1 MKKLIIALVMLTPC
15 LVQAQS
21 GLLEKIKNRA
31 KAKAEQRIVN
41 RADKEIDKTLD
52 DIEGKNQPAKETGN
66 STASNQKQNAPVQDA
81 TPTITAYSKYD
92 FVPGEKIVYADD
104 FSQDE
109 IGELPLGW
117 NTGGK
122 AELVT
127 LDAYPGRWLKL
138 YQNAMYLTS
147 NKDTFSR
154 NFTVEFDMILQL
166 KQVSG
171 YSYPQLSVG
180 MLASS
185 TLEPNSNEILDR
197 HKQFQ
202 AAHVQIRPS
211 EGGNT
216 NTYLETALD
225 GKKYF
230 LSETQNTATLEKYYH
245 KITHI
250 AMQVQGPRI
259 RVWINGEKKFDLPM
273 AMPTSYIFNQ
283 LFFQL
288 HQSSLKD
295 DQIGIFIGNLKVATG
310 KPDTRHK
317 LVEEGKFSTTG
328 ILFNVNS
335 AEIKPESGGVLKEI
349 ADVLKKFPEVRVM
362 IVGHTD
368 SDGQDAANLTLSQ
381 KRAAAVKESL
391 VKEYGIED
399 GRIQT
404 DGKGEKEPVGDN
416 KTKEGKAQNR
426 RVEFIKVN

>member
-1 MKKLIIALVMLTPC
+1 MKQIIIALVMLLPC
-15 LVQAQS
+15 TVQAQS

-31 KAKAEQRIVN
+31 KAKAEQRVVN
-41 RADKEIDKTLD
+41 RADKEIDKGLD
-52 DIEGKNQPAKETGN
+52 EIEGKGQPAKETGN
-66 STASNQKQNAPVQDA
+66 TTASTSKETAKQDA

-92 FVPGEKIVYADD
+92 FVPGEKIVYAED

-117 NTGGK
+117 NTAGK

-127 LDAYPGRWLKL
+127 LDAYPGRWLRL
-138 YQNAMYLTS
+138 FQNAMYLTS

-154 NFTVEFDMILQL
+154 NFTIEFDVILQL
-166 KQVSG
+166 KNVPG
-171 YSYPQLSVG
+171 YSYPQLSAG

-185 TLEPNSNEILDR
+185 TLEPNSNEILER
-197 HKQFQ
+197 HKKFQ

-216 NTYLETALD
+216 STYVETSLD
-225 GKKYF
+225 GRRHF
-230 LSETQNTATLEKYYH
+230 QSETQNLSALEKYYH

-250 AMQVQGPRI
+250 AMQVQGPRM

-273 AMPTSYIFNQ
+273 ALPTSYVFNQ
-283 LFFQL
+283 LFFEL
-288 HQSSLKD
+288 HHSSLKD
-295 DQIGIFIGNLKVATG
+295 EQVGVYIGNLKVATG

-335 AEIKPESGGVLKEI
+335 AVIKPESGGVLKEI
-349 ADVLKKFPEVRVM
+349 ADVLKKFPEVKVM

-368 SDGQDAANLTLSQ
+368 SDGQDAANLGLSQ